1 MIAVLQPGPLTGRV
15 TAPPSKSMAH
25 RAVLAA
31 GLARGMSRIRNLEYS
46 QDVQAT
52 LNAVRQLGA
61 KVQVREH
68 WADIEGRGGFAT
80 LRGPIDCGESGSTL
94 RFLIPVCSL
103 TGQQVRFCGRG
114 RLMQRP
120 QGPYAEIFAG
130 QGRMFCQ
137 NESGILIK
145 GSLRPGEYRLAG
157 DVSSQ
162 FISGLLFALPL
173 MLGDSAIT
181 ITPPFESRSYVDL
194 TLAALADFGPGMS
207 KEEWA
212 ELTPEEVRLWDERIS
227 HDGGFTQSLF
237 DFYSRPLSDKIWE
250 AQRYAIRR
258 IADRESCVLVGRNAD
273 YILREFEHVLRVF
286 IYADR
291 DWRICHMESLMPDVS
306 RLEIEADTRSVDRAR
321 RSYCMKY
328 TGQTYGYAGNYD
340 LTVNTGSLGF
350 DKAAELVC
358 SAAEMI

>member
-1 MIAVLQPGPLTGRV
+1 MIMKKIITIGREFGAGGR
-15 TAPPSKSMAH
+15 TLG
-25 RAVLAA
+25 RAVAD
-31 GLARGMSRIRNLEYS
+31 R
-46 QDVQAT
+46 
-52 LNAVRQLGA
+52 LGIA
-61 KVQVREH
+61 FYDRDLILKTAE
-68 WADIEGRGGFAT
+68 
-80 LRGPIDCGESGSTL
+80 ES
-94 RFLIPVCSL
+94 P
-103 TGQQVRFCGRG
+103 
-114 RLMQRP
+114 
-120 QGPYAEIFAG
+120 
-130 QGRMFCQ
+130 
-137 NESGILIK
+137 
-145 GSLRPGEYRLAG
+145 
-157 DVSSQ
+157 
-162 FISGLLFALPL
+162 
-173 MLGDSAIT
+173 
-181 ITPPFESRSYVDL
+181 
-194 TLAALADFGPGMS
+194 
-207 KEEWA
+207 